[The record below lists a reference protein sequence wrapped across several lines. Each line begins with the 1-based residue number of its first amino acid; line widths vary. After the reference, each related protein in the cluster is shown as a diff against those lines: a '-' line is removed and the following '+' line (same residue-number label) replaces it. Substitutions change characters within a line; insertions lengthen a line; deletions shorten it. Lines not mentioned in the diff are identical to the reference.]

1 MDLSLYP
8 ASQPTL
14 LIPPITTLLYYPVFR
29 KSEGF
34 SRGLM
39 NLTGLQAKPLAFA
52 SGLVQNWSWESLFV
66 SVIMTAKSIMGLVK
80 TRNSQSFGEQLGN
93 CIHYFLCLSLI
104 RRMVG
109 IAPQEGQ
116 LHYLQ
121 IGFESPWLGV
131 ASQSFLLVNLD

>member
-1 MDLSLYP
+1 MGSPTPEERFLGGRSAINAP
-8 ASQPTL
+8 A
-14 LIPPITTLLYYPVFR
+14 F
-29 KSEGF
+29 
-34 SRGLM
+34 
-39 NLTGLQAKPLAFA
+39 
-52 SGLVQNWSWESLFV
+52 
-66 SVIMTAKSIMGLVK
+66 TAKQ

-121 IGFESPWLGV
+121 IGFESPWLGT